1 MGDDDDV
8 MRFEINDQDYEDAMS
23 SSYGRRKRPS
33 KNKAIYGVWADNSD
47 SEGEEARPSFG
58 GKRDY
63 SAPVNFVSA
72 GVQNQK
78 KDKIKEAEDA
88 ADDMEASSDEEAGPS
103 RIGFGGGEGLGF
115 RGQKAGRVES
125 EGQIAGMRTQA
136 FSQPQSLGKGFGD
149 WEKNTKGIGAKLL
162 LGMGF
167 QPGKGLGKNLQGR
180 TNIVEAYLRKG
191 KGAIGAYGHEGGRP
205 KKKVD
210 SDEEEE
216 KDFKEKLSQWRSGS
230 AVGSKKKN
238 VNYVYK
244 SVDDVIAESQFRK
257 IDTKD
262 EAVKSKGEGV
272 KVIDMTGREQRVLSG
287 YSSIAGQQKP
297 SQDGDSSTPLATLQ
311 DKRKRNFEL
320 PELIHNLN
328 LLVDMTEQNIIA
340 ADRKLAYHKDR
351 VEVLQVEG
359 EKLNNLVEKEN
370 KQIEAMEEIIS
381 VLDKLEAQHNTG
393 DLDNDIAIR
402 AFTKMKEEFPLEFQ
416 EFEISYCAQTVVIP
430 LVKRSLADWTNPLA
444 GRNESLPHLT
454 TFTLWREILDTG
466 EGGEHGPGT
475 DTPMP
480 AYHSLV
486 WECWVPHTRLAVQ
499 RWYSREPQPLVAFL
513 DLWRPMLPGWVLQH
527 VLERL
532 VLARLQAEVEL
543 WDPLT
548 DTTPLHTWLHPWL
561 PALGDRLEVVYPTIR
576 NKLASALSA
585 WHPADRS
592 AKLILLPW
600 AQVFSRAA
608 MISFLAK
615 NIVPKLETAL
625 ASFTIS
631 PRSQDM
637 TAWNSVMDWTDL
649 IPPPQLAQMLGQSFF
664 PRWLQTLAGWL
675 NSNPNY
681 EEVVGW
687 YSGWKSSL
695 PPAVLS
701 LSGVADHLSQALHM
715 MNRSVSGGGPMSGQP
730 GALENVMYM
739 TNREMAAQPGSQQ
752 STPCPTRGTDTGNTN
767 KFSSLAEAVK
777 TSAQIPQ
784 GFKDLIG
791 RRCEEKGVVFRPMPG
806 RYREGKQM
814 YLVGSRQAYL
824 DRNVIF
830 VMNGSGVWVPTS
842 LNSLIDGAS

>member
-8 MRFEINDQDYEDAMS
+8 MRFEITDQDLDDEMR
-23 SSYGRRKRPS
+23 SSYGKRTRMS

-47 SEGEEARPSFG
+47 SEGEEVRPSFG
-58 GKRDY
+58 GKKDY

-78 KDKIKEAEDA
+78 KDRDKESETVP
-88 ADDMEASSDEEAGPS
+88 DDPEVSSDEDESGGP
-103 RIGFGGGEGLGF
+103 RRTGFGGGGAF
-115 RGQKAGRVES
+115 RSQRAGRVES
-125 EGQIAGMRTQA
+125 EGQIAGMRTQT

-149 WEKNTKGIGAKLL
+149 WEKHTKGIGAKLL

-167 QPGKGLGKNLQGR
+167 QPGKGLGKNLHGR
-180 TNIVEAYLRKG
+180 TGIVEAHLRKG

-216 KDFKEKLSQWRSGS
+216 KDFKEKLSQWRTGS

-257 IDTKD
+257 VDTRD
-262 EAVKSKGEGV
+262 GAEKSKGEGV

-297 SQDGDSSTPLATLQ
+297 SQDGDSTAPLATLQ

-328 LLVDMTEQNIIA
+328 LLVDMTEQDIIA
-340 ADRKLAYHKDR
+340 ADRKLAYHRDR

-359 EKLNNLVEKEN
+359 EKLNNLVEKEK
-370 KQIEAMEEIIS
+370 KQIEAMEEIIN
-381 VLDKLEAQHNTG
+381 VLDQLEEQHNTG
-393 DLDNDIAIR
+393 DLDNDNAIQ
-402 AFTKMKEEFPLEFQ
+402 AFTKMKEEFPEEFQ
-416 EFEISYCAQTVVIP
+416 EFEIAYCAQTVVIP
-430 LVKRSLADWTNPLA
+430 LVKRSLADWSSPLA

-454 TFTLWREILDTG
+454 TFTLWREILGAG
-466 EGGEHGPGT
+466 EGGNFGPGS

-486 WECWVPHTRLAVQ
+486 WECWVPHVRLAIQ
-499 RWYSREPQPLVAFL
+499 RWHSREPGPLVAFL
-513 DLWRPMLPGWVLQH
+513 DLWRPMLPAWVLQH

-532 VLARLQAEVEL
+532 VLARLQAEVDL

-592 AKLILLPW
+592 AKLILMPW
-600 AQVFSRAA
+600 AEVFSRAS
-608 MISFLAK
+608 MISFLTK

-625 ASFTIS
+625 GSLVIS
-631 PRSQDM
+631 PAGQDM
-637 TAWNSVMDWTDL
+637 APWRSVMDWSDL
-649 IPPPQLAQMLGQSFF
+649 LPPPQLAQMLGQSFF

-675 NSNPNY
+675 NSNPDY

-687 YSGWKSSL
+687 YSGWKASL
-695 PPAVLS
+695 PPSVLP
-701 LSGVADHLSQALHM
+701 LPGVADHLSQALHM

-730 GALENVMYM
+730 GALENVVYM
-739 TNREMAAQPGSQQ
+739 TNREMSGVAGTQQ
-752 STPCPTRGTDTGNTN
+752 NTARPAPGTDTGNTN
-767 KFSSLAEAVK
+767 KFSTMSEAVR
-777 TSAQIPQ
+777 TAAQIPQ

-791 RRCEEKGVVFRPMPG
+791 RRCEEKGVVFRPIAG

-814 YLVGSRQAYL
+814 YLVGTRQVYL

-830 VMNGSGVWVPTS
+830 VMDKSGVWVPTS